1 MKLRITHRIQET
13 GKIEISVDTEINNQQ
28 IYSKTFD
35 TKEAAIKS
43 INNILTAAKID
54 EKSLQSPIEFE
65 NEFGS
70 ITFDVNLDFSKE
82 DEYRQ
87 FVEDIFKQE
96 LIK

>member
-70 ITFDVNLDFSKE
+70 IIFDVNLDFSKE
-82 DEYRQ
+82 DEYKQ

>member
-43 INNILTAAKID
+43 INSILTAAKID

-65 NEFGS
+65 DEFGS
-70 ITFDVNLDFSKE
+70 ITFDVNLNFSKE
-82 DEYRQ
+82 DDYKQ